1 MTIKPIY
8 AGRHRKATMRD
19 LKINMPV
26 KVSKIINMLN
36 SAGFEAYAVGGCV
49 RDSVLGREPNDWD
62 ITTSAMP
69 EEVKA
74 IFRRTV
80 DTGIKHG
87 TVTVLLGDEGFEVT
101 TFRVDGEYTDHRHP
115 EEVSFTRELEEDL
128 LRRDF
133 TINAMAYSDSTG
145 LVDLYGGINDLEDKL
160 IKAVGAP
167 DARFDEDALRI
178 MRAVRFAAQL
188 GFDIEGRTKEAIIR
202 HTEFLRDVSAER
214 IEAELTKLITSA
226 HPELLIEAYR
236 LGITGVILPE
246 FDRMMETP
254 QNTPFHMYDV
264 GRHTIRVMQGVEP
277 SRMMRYAAF
286 FHDIAKPECRTT
298 DENGRDHFKKHAIIG
313 ADRSKEIMKRLKM
326 DNDTIKTVSRLV
338 YWHDYGIDGNV
349 TKRSLRRMM
358 SKFGAEN
365 FPDYLAIRRADMDG
379 QSSYMLEEKEEN
391 YRYIESLYREIIS
404 DNDCLT
410 IKDLAV
416 NGQDIMN
423 LGVPAGPKVGEVL
436 NSLLEK
442 VMDDPE
448 LNEKDILTGLVK
460 EYINE

>member
-1 MTIKPIY
+1 
-8 AGRHRKATMRD
+8 MRD

-160 IKAVGAP
+160 IKAVGDP

-202 HTEFLRDVSAER
+202 HTEFLSDVSAER

-226 HPELLIEAYR
+226 HPEKLIDAYE

-246 FDRMMETP
+246 FDMTMGVP
-254 QNTPFHMYDV
+254 QNNPYHKYDV
-264 GRHTIRVMQGVEP
+264 GRHIIAVMQNTP
-277 SRMMRYAAF
+277 ATKMMRYTAL
-286 FHDIAKPECRTT
+286 FHDISKPECRTT
-298 DENGRDHFKKHAIIG
+298 DERGIDHFKMHAVLG
-313 ADRSKEIMKRLKM
+313 ADKAREIMRRLKM
-326 DNDTIKTVSRLV
+326 DNDTIHAVTRLI
-338 YWHDYGIDGNV
+338 YWHDYGIKGDV

-358 SKFGAEN
+358 SKLGAEN
-365 FPDYLAIRRADMDG
+365 FPDYLAIRRADMAG
-379 QSSYMLEEKEEN
+379 QSDFRKEEKDEI
-391 YRYIESLYREIIS
+391 YRNIEALYEEIIAEG
-404 DNDCLT
+404 DCLT

-416 NGQDIMN
+416 NGGDIMK
-423 LGVPAGPKVGEVL
+423 LGIPAGPKIGEIL
-436 NSLLEK
+436 SYLLER
-442 VMDDPE
+442 VMDDPS
-448 LNEKDILTGLVK
+448 LNEKSDLITLAETYEMK
-460 EYINE
+460 

>member
-1 MTIKPIY
+1 MK
-8 AGRHRKATMRD
+8 D
-19 LKINMPV
+19 LKINMPSAV
-26 KVSKIINMLN
+26 NKIIKELN
-36 SAGFEAYAVGGCV
+36 NAGYEAYAVGGCV
-49 RDSVLGREPNDWD
+49 RDCILGRTPNDWD

-69 EEVKA
+69 EEVKS

-115 EEVSFTRELEEDL
+115 EEVSFTRELKEDL

-133 TINAMAYSDSTG
+133 TINAMAYSDKTG
-145 LVDLYGGINDLEDKL
+145 LVDLYGGMSDIEGKV
-160 IKAVGAP
+160 IKAVGDP

-188 GFDIEGRTKEAIIR
+188 GFSIDGGTRAAIGR
-202 HTEFLRDVSAER
+202 HTEYLRDVSAER
-214 IEAELTKLITSA
+214 IEAELTKLITSD
-226 HPELLIEAYR
+226 HPELLAEAYR
-236 LGITGVILPE
+236 LGITGVIMPE

-264 GRHTIRVMQGVEP
+264 GRHTIQVMQGVEP
-277 SRMMRYAAF
+277 SRRLRYAALL
-286 FHDIAKPECRTT
+286 HDIAKPECRTT
-298 DENGRDHFKKHAIIG
+298 DENGRDHFKRHAIVG
-313 ADRSKEIMKRLKM
+313 ADRSKEIMRRLKM
-326 DNDTIKTVSRLV
+326 DNDTIRAVSRLI

-358 SKFGAEN
+358 SKLGAEN

-379 QSSYMLEEKEEN
+379 QSDYLREEKEKN
-391 YRYIESLYREIIS
+391 YRYIESLYREIVA
-404 DNDCLT
+404 DEDCLT
-410 IKDLAV
+410 VKELAV
-416 NGQDIMN
+416 NGGDVMK

-436 NSLLEK
+436 NYLLEM
-442 VMDDPE
+442 VMDEPS
-448 LNEKDILTGLVK
+448 LNKKETLAGLVE
-460 EYINE
+460 EYISNSGL